1 MGFKIV
7 CEGAIN
13 ISLLTNVQM
22 PWGLPGAGGRMLKF
36 RIDRSIN
43 LHNDF

>member
-22 PWGLPGAGGRMLKF
+22 PWGLPGAGG
-36 RIDRSIN
+36 IDRSIN